1 MRFEIDLLCSISF
14 FHINEVVAMQEM
26 LDVESILAKALAEL
40 EQAEDRK
47 TLDAFK
53 ARWLGRKGEF
63 SGILRQ
69 VKQMPAEKRR
79 DFGSQA
85 NEARARLQ
93 EAYDQRLDQTVGKI
107 AAPLQ
112 FDYTLPGRVPPQ
124 GKKHV
129 LTQVIDEIIHIFFGM
144 GFEVADGPEI
154 ETDYYNFSALNFPP
168 DHPARD
174 MQDTFFIGNEYL
186 LRTHTSPVQVR
197 VFEKRRPPVRILAPG
212 RSYRNEAINARS
224 YCMFHQVEG
233 FYADTDVSFADLK
246 GVLVAFTEQFF
257 GRDAKLRFRP
267 SFFPFTEP
275 STEVDISCLL
285 CGGTGCQLCKFEGW
299 LEILG
304 AGMIDPEVFRAV
316 DYDPERISGFAFGMG
331 IERLAMMKYRI
342 DDIRLFFENDLRFLA
357 QF

>member
-1 MRFEIDLLCSISF
+1 MPGFDDLDRIHRQAAS
-14 FHINEVVAMQEM
+14 E
-26 LDVESILAKALAEL
+26 LASASDAQALE
-40 EQAEDRK
+40 
-47 TLDAFK
+47 AFRT
-53 ARWLGRKGEF
+53 RWLGRKGEL
-63 SGILRQ
+63 SGLLRG
-69 VKQMPAEKRR
+69 VKDLPVDARR
-79 DFGSQA
+79 DFGARA
-85 NEARARLQ
+85 NEVRAALQTAFDEKKARLTGPQ
-93 EAYDQRLDQTVGKI
+93 QAVP
-107 AAPLQ
+107 A
-112 FDYTLPGRVPPQ
+112 FDFTLPGREPPL

-129 LTQVIDEIIHIFFGM
+129 LTQVTDEIVHIFYGM

-154 ETDYYNFSALNFPP
+154 ETDYYNFGALNFPP

-174 MQDTFFIGNEYL
+174 MQDTFFLGGEYL

-212 RSYRNEAINARS
+212 RSYRHEAINARS

-246 GVLVAFTEQFF
+246 GVVVAFVEQFF
-257 GRDAKLRFRP
+257 GREAKLRFRP

-275 STEVDISCLL
+275 STEVDLSCLL
-285 CGGTGCQLCKFEGW
+285 CGGSGCQLCKYEGW

-316 DYDPERISGFAFGMG
+316 NYDPELITGYAFGMG
-331 IERLAMMKYRI
+331 IERLALMKYRI

>member
-1 MRFEIDLLCSISF
+1 MMTQFADLERLLGQAASELT
-14 FHINEVVAMQEM
+14 N
-26 LDVESILAKALAEL
+26 AKDSPGL
-40 EQAEDRK
+40 E
-47 TLDAFK
+47 AFRS
-53 ARWLGRKGEF
+53 RWLGRKGELSAVLRKVKEIPPEDRPAYGARANEIRASLQAAF
-63 SGILRQ
+63 DEQQARVEEKRQ
-69 VKQMPAEKRR
+69 VVTA
-79 DFGSQA
+79 
-85 NEARARLQ
+85 
-93 EAYDQRLDQTVGKI
+93 
-107 AAPLQ
+107 
-112 FDYTLPGRVPPQ
+112 FDYTLPGRVVPL

-129 LTQVIDEIIHIFFGM
+129 LAQVTEEIVHIFYGM

-154 ETDYYNFSALNFPP
+154 ETDYYNFGALNFPP

-174 MQDTFFIGNEYL
+174 MQDTFFLEGDYL
-186 LRTHTSPVQVR
+186 LCTHTSPVQVR

-212 RSYRNEAINARS
+212 RSYRHEAINARS

-246 GVLVAFTEQFF
+246 GVIVGFVEQFF
-257 GRDAKLRFRP
+257 GREAKLRFRP

-275 STEVDISCLL
+275 STEVDLSCLL
-285 CGGTGCQLCKFEGW
+285 CGGSGCQLCKYEGW

-316 DYDPERISGFAFGMG
+316 NYDPELITGFAFGMG
-331 IERLAMMKYRI
+331 IERIALLKYRI